1 MLQIEIY
8 IIIPDSRFPLCFS
21 NAIQLHTYQHMY
33 SYFTLLLIFHILPLS
48 ASFITNL
55 GNPKPHYVGKKFKTN
70 HQKNKHKNK
79 KKQKSEEKTRIHA
92 CQCCS
97 KSMAPQLHI
106 SLWSKWTSLIHNKL
120 GICIMHKTKL
130 KQQMPS
136 HLHIN
141 QFFNLLNSLMPKTWR
156 PLLLSGLVSLNHR
169 TDEENTIKKQ
179 NEYWITEGQVR
190 DIAIGTFLK
199 HVLEKR
205 G

>member
-79 KKQKSEEKTRIHA
+79 KNKNQRKRHA
-92 CQCCS
+92 
-97 KSMAPQLHI
+97 SMPVNAAVRA
-106 SLWSKWTSLIHNKL
+106 W
-120 GICIMHKTKL
+120 
-130 KQQMPS
+130 
-136 HLHIN
+136 
-141 QFFNLLNSLMPKTWR
+141 LLNYISAYGPN
-156 PLLLSGLVSLNHR
+156 GLP
-169 TDEENTIKKQ
+169 
-179 NEYWITEGQVR
+179 
-190 DIAIGTFLK
+190 
-199 HVLEKR
+199 
-205 G
+205 